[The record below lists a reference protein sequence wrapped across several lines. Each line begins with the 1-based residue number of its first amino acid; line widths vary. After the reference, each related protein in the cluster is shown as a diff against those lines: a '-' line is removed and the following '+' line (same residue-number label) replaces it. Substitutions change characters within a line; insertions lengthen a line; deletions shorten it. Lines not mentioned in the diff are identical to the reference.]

1 MDSGPWDSYLVSL
14 LTCSCLWKNE
24 LKTGKLDHKHRAE
37 YFLKHLGRS
46 DEWVKEVV
54 EALALKERKKKE
66 KATQENRGQE
76 LTRWFCFFWW
86 TKG

>member
-1 MDSGPWDSYLVSL
+1 M
-14 LTCSCLWKNE
+14 K

-66 KATQENRGQE
+66 KATQETEDRNLLDG
-76 LTRWFCFFWW
+76 FVFFGGL
-86 TKG
+86 KGEVITAKALDMAQVKV